1 MKKIIPS
8 FLTILNLICGCFAIA
23 LAFQFQFE
31 AVLILVCLGN
41 FFDFFDGFTA
51 RALNSVTNFGKH
63 LDSITDVITSGVVPG
78 IVVFQ
83 LFKLSGNKVSD
94 FEVLIFGYDLI
105 FSLSPISFIAFLI
118 TIGSAIRLSK
128 FNTSIGNDEFI
139 GLPTPANA
147 IFFSSLPVLINSE
160 LFIESKEI
168 FLNNYFLIS
177 SILFSVFLMN
187 AQFRLFSL
195 NISIKDFKSNI
206 YQAILIIISIPIL
219 FYFQLGGF
227 AVVVLVY
234 LLLNIIRNLWS
245 IF

>member
-41 FFDFFDGFTA
+41 LFDFLDGLSA
-51 RALNSVTNFGKH
+51 RVLNSVTNFGKH

-78 IVVFQ
+78 IVVYQ

-105 FSLSPISFIAFLI
+105 VSLSPISFIAFFI
-118 TIGSAIRLSK
+118 TIGSAVRLSK

-147 IFFSSLPVLINSE
+147 IFFTALPVLINSE
-160 LFIESKEI
+160 LLLESKGI
-168 FLNNYFLIS
+168 FLNNYFLIT

-195 NISIKDFKSNI
+195 KISLKDFKSNI
-206 YQAILIIISIPIL
+206 YQVILIIISIPIL
-219 FYFQLGGF
+219 YYFQLGGF
-227 AVVVLVY
+227 AIIILIY

-245 IF
+245 VF

>member
-1 MKKIIPS
+1 MKKVIPS

-23 LAFQFQFE
+23 LTFQFQFE

-41 FFDFFDGFTA
+41 LFDFLDGFAA
-51 RALNSVTNFGKH
+51 RALNSVTKFGKH

-78 IVVFQ
+78 VVVYQ

-94 FEVLIFGYDLI
+94 FEVLIFGYDLT
-105 FSLSPISFIAFLI
+105 FSLSPISFIAFII

-128 FNTSIGNDEFI
+128 FNTSIGSDEFI

-147 IFFSSLPVLINSE
+147 IFFSALPVLINSE
-160 LFIESKEI
+160 LFLESKEI
-168 FLNNYFLIS
+168 FLNNYFLIT

-195 NISIKDFKSNI
+195 NISFKNFKSNI
-206 YQAILIIISIPIL
+206 YQFILIIISIPIL

-227 AVVVLVY
+227 TIVVLVY
-234 LLLNIIRNLWS
+234 LLLNIVRNLWS

>member
-1 MKKIIPS
+1 MKKVIPS

-41 FFDFFDGFTA
+41 LFDFLDGFAA

-78 IVVFQ
+78 VVVYQ
-83 LFKLSGNKVSD
+83 LFKLSGNRVSD
-94 FEVLIFGYDLI
+94 FEVLIFGYDLT
-105 FSLSPISFIAFLI
+105 FSLSPISFIAFII

-128 FNTSIGNDEFI
+128 FNTSIANDEFI

-147 IFFSSLPVLINSE
+147 IFFSALPVLINSE
-160 LFIESKEI
+160 LFVDSKEI
-168 FLNNYFLIS
+168 FLNNYFLIT

-187 AQFRLFSL
+187 AQFRLFTL
-195 NISIKDFKSNI
+195 NISFKDFKSNI
-206 YQAILIIISIPIL
+206 YQFILIIISIPIL

-234 LLLNIIRNLWS
+234 LLLNIIRNLWL

>member
-41 FFDFFDGFTA
+41 FFDFLDGFTA

-94 FEVLIFGYDLI
+94 FDVLIFGYDLT

-128 FNTSIGNDEFI
+128 FNTVISNDEFV

-147 IFFSSLPVLINSE
+147 VFFSSLPVLINSE

-234 LLLNIIRNLWS
+234 LLLNIVRNLWS

>member
-1 MKKIIPS
+1 MKKVIPS

-41 FFDFFDGFTA
+41 LFDFLDGFAA

-78 IVVFQ
+78 VVVYQ

-94 FEVLIFGYDLI
+94 FEVLIFGYDLT
-105 FSLSPISFIAFLI
+105 FSLSPISFIAFII

-147 IFFSSLPVLINSE
+147 IFFSALPVLINSE
-160 LFIESKEI
+160 LFVESKEI
-168 FLNNYFLIS
+168 FLNNYFLIT
-177 SILFSVFLMN
+177 SIVFSVFLMN

-195 NISIKDFKSNI
+195 NISFKNFKSNI
-206 YQAILIIISIPIL
+206 YQFILIIISIPIL

-227 AVVVLVY
+227 TIVVLVY
-234 LLLNIIRNLWS
+234 LLLNIVRNLWS

>member
-41 FFDFFDGFTA
+41 LFDFLDGLSA
-51 RALNSVTNFGKH
+51 RVLNSVTNFGKH

-78 IVVFQ
+78 VVVYQ

-94 FEVLIFGYDLI
+94 FEVFIFGYDLI
-105 FSLSPISFIAFLI
+105 VSLSPISFIAFFI
-118 TIGSAIRLSK
+118 TIGSAVRLSK

-147 IFFSSLPVLINSE
+147 IFFAALPVLINSE
-160 LFIESKEI
+160 LFLESKGI
-168 FLNNYFLIS
+168 FLNNYFLIT

-195 NISIKDFKSNI
+195 KISLKDFKSNI
-206 YQAILIIISIPIL
+206 YQVILIIISIPIL
-219 FYFQLGGF
+219 YYFQLGGF
-227 AVVVLVY
+227 AIIILIY

-245 IF
+245 VF

>member
-1 MKKIIPS
+1 MKKVIPS

-41 FFDFFDGFTA
+41 LFDFLDGFAA

-78 IVVFQ
+78 VVVYQ

-147 IFFSSLPVLINSE
+147 IFFSALPVLINSE

-195 NISIKDFKSNI
+195 NISFKNFKSNI
-206 YQAILIIISIPIL
+206 YQIILIIISIPIL

-227 AVVVLVY
+227 TIVVLVY
-234 LLLNIIRNLWS
+234 LLLNIVRNLWS

>member
-41 FFDFFDGFTA
+41 LFDFLDGLSA
-51 RALNSVTNFGKH
+51 RVLNSVTNFGKH

-78 IVVFQ
+78 VVVYQ

-105 FSLSPISFIAFLI
+105 FSLSPISFIAFFI
-118 TIGSAIRLSK
+118 TIGSAVRLSK

-147 IFFSSLPVLINSE
+147 IFFTALPVLINSE
-160 LFIESKEI
+160 LFLESKGI
-168 FLNNYFLIS
+168 FLNNYFLIT

-195 NISIKDFKSNI
+195 KISLKDFKSNI
-206 YQAILIIISIPIL
+206 YQVILIIISIPIL
-219 FYFQLGGF
+219 YYFQLGGF
-227 AVVVLVY
+227 AIIILIY

>member
-8 FLTILNLICGCFAIA
+8 LLTILNLICGCFAIA

-41 FFDFFDGFTA
+41 FFDFLDGLVA
-51 RALNSVTNFGKH
+51 RALDSVTNFGKH
-63 LDSITDVITSGVVPG
+63 LDSITDVVTSGVVPG
-78 IVVFQ
+78 VVVYQ

-94 FEVLIFGYDLI
+94 FEFLIFGYDLI
-105 FSLSPISFIAFLI
+105 FSLSTISFIAFII

-128 FNTSIGNDEFI
+128 FNNTIGDNEFI

-147 IFFSSLPVLINSE
+147 IFFAALPVLINSE
-160 LFIESKEI
+160 LLVDSKEV
-168 FLNNYFLIS
+168 FLNNYFLITS
-177 SILFSVFLMN
+177 VFISVFLMN
-187 AQFRLFSL
+187 AQFKFFSL
-195 NISIKDFKSNI
+195 KILYKDFKSNI
-206 YQAILIIISIPIL
+206 YPIILIVISIPIL
-219 FYFQLGGF
+219 FYFELGGF
-227 AVVVLVY
+227 AIIILVY

>member
-1 MKKIIPS
+1 MKKVIPS

-41 FFDFFDGFTA
+41 LFDFLDGFAA
-51 RALNSVTNFGKH
+51 RALNSVTKFGKH

-78 IVVFQ
+78 VVVYQ

-94 FEVLIFGYDLI
+94 FEVLIFGYDLT
-105 FSLSPISFIAFLI
+105 FSLSPISFIAFII

-128 FNTSIGNDEFI
+128 FNTSIGSDEFI

-147 IFFSSLPVLINSE
+147 RFFSALPVLINSE
-160 LFIESKEI
+160 LFLESKEI
-168 FLNNYFLIS
+168 FLNNYFLIT

-195 NISIKDFKSNI
+195 NISFYDFKSNI

-234 LLLNIIRNLWS
+234 LLLNIVRNLWS

>member
-8 FLTILNLICGCFAIA
+8 FLTILNLICGCIAIP

-41 FFDFFDGFTA
+41 FFDFLDGLTA
-51 RALNSVTNFGKH
+51 RALNAVTNFGKH
-63 LDSITDVITSGVVPG
+63 LDSITDIITSGVVPG
-78 IVVFQ
+78 VVVCQ
-83 LFKLSGNKVSD
+83 LFKLSGNKVYD
-94 FEVLIFGYDLI
+94 YDVLIFGYDLI
-105 FSLSPISFIAFLI
+105 FSLSPISFLAFII

-147 IFFSSLPVLINSE
+147 IFFASLPVLINSE
-160 LFIESKEI
+160 FLVESKGI
-168 FLNNYFLIS
+168 FLNNYFLII

-195 NISIKDFKSNI
+195 KISFKDFKSNI
-206 YQAILIIISIPIL
+206 YPAILILTSIPIL
-219 FYFQLGGF
+219 FYFHLGGF
-227 AVVVLVY
+227 TIIILLY

-245 IF
+245 VF

>member
-1 MKKIIPS
+1 MSSNKIEPIYLS
-8 FLTILNLICGCFAIA
+8 WSNIL
-23 LAFQFQFE
+23 
-31 AVLILVCLGN
+31 
-41 FFDFFDGFTA
+41 
-51 RALNSVTNFGKH
+51 SH

-78 IVVFQ
+78 VVVFQ
-83 LFKLSGNKVSD
+83 LFKLSGYKLSD
-94 FEVLIFGYDLI
+94 FEVLIFGYHLT
-105 FSLSPISFIAFLI
+105 FSLSLISFIAFLI

-147 IFFSSLPVLINSE
+147 IFFSALPVLINSE

-177 SILFSVFLMN
+177 SIFFSVFLMN

-195 NISIKDFKSNI
+195 NISFYDFKSNI

-234 LLLNIIRNLWS
+234 LLLNIVRNLWS

>member
-41 FFDFFDGFTA
+41 FFDFLDGFAA

-128 FNTSIGNDEFI
+128 FNTSIGNDEFV

-147 IFFSSLPVLINSE
+147 IFFSALPVLINSE

-168 FLNNYFLIS
+168 FLNNYFLIT

-195 NISIKDFKSNI
+195 NISFEDFKSNI
-206 YQAILIIISIPIL
+206 YQFSLIIISIPIL

-227 AVVVLVY
+227 TIVVLVY
-234 LLLNIIRNLWS
+234 LLLNIVRNLWS

>member
-8 FLTILNLICGCFAIA
+8 FLTILNLICGCIAIA

-41 FFDFFDGFTA
+41 LFDYLDGLVA
-51 RALNSVTNFGKH
+51 RALNAVTNFGKH
-63 LDSITDVITSGVVPG
+63 LDSITDIITSGVVPG
-78 IVVFQ
+78 VVVYQ

-94 FEVLIFGYDLI
+94 FELLIFGYDFI
-105 FSLSPISFIAFLI
+105 FSLSPIAFIAFII

-128 FNTSIGNDEFI
+128 YNTSIQSDEFI

-147 IFFSSLPVLINSE
+147 IFFAALPVLINSD
-160 LFIESKEI
+160 LLIESKGV
-168 FLNNYFLIS
+168 FLNNYFLILS
-177 SILFSVFLMN
+177 VIFSVFLMN

-195 NISIKDFKSNI
+195 KISFTNFRSNT
-206 YQAILIIISIPIL
+206 YQAILILTSIPIL

-227 AVVVLVY
+227 VIIILLY

>member
-41 FFDFFDGFTA
+41 FFDFLDGFTA
-51 RALNSVTNFGKH
+51 RSLNSVTNFGKH

-94 FEVLIFGYDLI
+94 FDVLIFGYDLT

-128 FNTSIGNDEFI
+128 FNTVISNDEFV

-147 IFFSSLPVLINSE
+147 VFFSSLPVLINSE

-195 NISIKDFKSNI
+195 NISFKDFKSNI

-234 LLLNIIRNLWS
+234 LLLNIVRNLWS

>member
-41 FFDFFDGFTA
+41 FFDFFDGLVA
-51 RALNSVTNFGKH
+51 RALDAVTNFGKH

-78 IVVFQ
+78 VVVYQ

-94 FEVLIFGYDLI
+94 FEFLIFGYDLI
-105 FSLSPISFIAFLI
+105 FSLSTISFIAFII

-128 FNTSIGNDEFI
+128 FNNTIGDNEFI

-147 IFFSSLPVLINSE
+147 IFFAAFPVLINSE
-160 LFIESKEI
+160 LLVDSKEV
-168 FLNNYFLIS
+168 FLNNYFLITS
-177 SILFSVFLMN
+177 VFISVFLMN
-187 AQFRLFSL
+187 AQFRFFSL
-195 NISIKDFKSNI
+195 KISLKDFKSNI
-206 YQAILIIISIPIL
+206 YPIILIVISIPIL
-219 FYFQLGGF
+219 FYFELGGF
-227 AVVVLVY
+227 AIIILVY

>member
-41 FFDFFDGFTA
+41 LFDFLDGLSA
-51 RALNSVTNFGKH
+51 RVLNSVTNFGKH

-78 IVVFQ
+78 VVVYQ

-105 FSLSPISFIAFLI
+105 FSLSPISFIAFFI
-118 TIGSAIRLSK
+118 TIGSAVRLSK

-147 IFFSSLPVLINSE
+147 IFFTALPVLINSE
-160 LFIESKEI
+160 LLLESKGI
-168 FLNNYFLIS
+168 FLNNYFLIT

-187 AQFRLFSL
+187 TEFRLFSL
-195 NISIKDFKSNI
+195 KISLKDFKSNI
-206 YQAILIIISIPIL
+206 YQVILIIISIPIL
-219 FYFQLGGF
+219 YYFQLGGF
-227 AVVVLVY
+227 AIIILIY

-245 IF
+245 VF

>member
-1 MKKIIPS
+1 MKKVIPS

-41 FFDFFDGFTA
+41 LFDFLDGFAA
-51 RALNSVTNFGKH
+51 RALNSVTKFGKH
-63 LDSITDVITSGVVPG
+63 LDSITDVITSGLVPG

-147 IFFSSLPVLINSE
+147 IFFSALPVLINSE

-195 NISIKDFKSNI
+195 NISFYNFKSNI
-206 YQAILIIISIPIL
+206 YQVILIIISIPIL
-219 FYFQLGGF
+219 FYLQLGGF

-234 LLLNIIRNLWS
+234 LLLNIVRNLWS
-245 IF
+245 VF

>member
-41 FFDFFDGFTA
+41 FFDFLDGFTA

-94 FEVLIFGYDLI
+94 FEVLIFGYDLT

-147 IFFSSLPVLINSE
+147 IFFSALPVLINSE

-168 FLNNYFLIS
+168 FLNNYFLIL

-195 NISIKDFKSNI
+195 NISFKDFKSNI

>member
-41 FFDFFDGFTA
+41 LFDFLDGFAA

-78 IVVFQ
+78 VVVFQ

-105 FSLSPISFIAFLI
+105 FSLSPISFIAFII

-128 FNTSIGNDEFI
+128 FNTSISNDEFI

-147 IFFSSLPVLINSE
+147 IFFSALPVLINSE
-160 LFIESKEI
+160 LFVESKEI
-168 FLNNYFLIS
+168 FLNNYFLIT

-195 NISIKDFKSNI
+195 NISFKNFKSNI
-206 YQAILIIISIPIL
+206 YQFILIIISIPIL

-227 AVVVLVY
+227 AVVILVY

>member
-31 AVLILVCLGN
+31 AVLILVCFGN
-41 FFDFFDGFTA
+41 LFDFLDGFAA

-78 IVVFQ
+78 LVVFQ

-94 FEVLIFGYDLI
+94 FEVLIFGYDLV
-105 FSLSPISFIAFLI
+105 FSLSPISFIAFII

-195 NISIKDFKSNI
+195 NISFKDFKSNI

-234 LLLNIIRNLWS
+234 LLLNIVRNLWS

>member
-8 FLTILNLICGCFAIA
+8 LLTILNLICGCFAIA

-41 FFDFFDGFTA
+41 FFDFLDGLVA
-51 RALNSVTNFGKH
+51 RALDSVTNFGKH
-63 LDSITDVITSGVVPG
+63 LDSITDVVTSGVVPG
-78 IVVFQ
+78 VVVYQ

-94 FEVLIFGYDLI
+94 FEFLIFEYDLI
-105 FSLSPISFIAFLI
+105 FSLSPISFIAFFI

-147 IFFSSLPVLINSE
+147 IFFSALPVFINSE
-160 LFIESKEI
+160 LIVESKEI
-168 FLNNYFLIS
+168 FLNNYFLIIS
-177 SILFSVFLMN
+177 VLISVFLMN

-195 NISIKDFKSNI
+195 KISFKDFQSNI
-206 YQAILIIISIPIL
+206 YQVILLLLSVPILIN
-219 FYFQLGGF
+219 FQLGGF
-227 AVVVLVY
+227 VIIILIY

-245 IF
+245 FF

>member
-41 FFDFFDGFTA
+41 LFDFLDGLSA
-51 RALNSVTNFGKH
+51 RVLNSVTNFGKH

-78 IVVFQ
+78 VVVYQ

-118 TIGSAIRLSK
+118 TIGSAVRLSK

-147 IFFSSLPVLINSE
+147 IFFTALPVLINSE
-160 LFIESKEI
+160 LLLESKGI
-168 FLNNYFLIS
+168 FLNNYFLIT

-187 AQFRLFSL
+187 AEFRLFSL
-195 NISIKDFKSNI
+195 KISLKDFKSNI
-206 YQAILIIISIPIL
+206 YQVILIIISIPIL
-219 FYFQLGGF
+219 YYFQLGGF
-227 AVVVLVY
+227 AIIILIY

>member
-1 MKKIIPS
+1 MKKVIPS

-41 FFDFFDGFTA
+41 LFDFLDGFAA

-78 IVVFQ
+78 VVVYQ

-94 FEVLIFGYDLI
+94 FEVLIFGYDLT
-105 FSLSPISFIAFLI
+105 FSLSPISFIAFII

-147 IFFSSLPVLINSE
+147 IFFSALPVLINSE
-160 LFIESKEI
+160 LFLESKEI

-195 NISIKDFKSNI
+195 NISFKNFKSNI
-206 YQAILIIISIPIL
+206 YQIILIIISIPIL

-227 AVVVLVY
+227 TIVVLVY
-234 LLLNIIRNLWS
+234 LLLNIVRNLWS

>member
-8 FLTILNLICGCFAIA
+8 FLTVLNLICGCFAIA

-41 FFDFFDGFTA
+41 FFDFLDGFAA

-78 IVVFQ
+78 VVVYQ

-128 FNTSIGNDEFI
+128 FNSSIGNDEFI

-147 IFFSSLPVLINSE
+147 IFFSALPVLINSE

-168 FLNNYFLIS
+168 FLNNYFLIT
-177 SILFSVFLMN
+177 SIFFSVFLMN

-195 NISIKDFKSNI
+195 NISFHNFKSNI
-206 YQAILIIISIPIL
+206 YQVILIIISIPIL

-234 LLLNIIRNLWS
+234 LLLNIVRNLWS

>member
-41 FFDFFDGFTA
+41 LFDFLDGFAA

-78 IVVFQ
+78 VVVFQ

-94 FEVLIFGYDLI
+94 FEVLIFGYDLT

-147 IFFSSLPVLINSE
+147 IFFSALPVLINSE
-160 LFIESKEI
+160 LFIESKGV
-168 FLNNYFLIS
+168 FLNNYFLIT
-177 SILFSVFLMN
+177 SILLSLFLMN

-195 NISIKDFKSNI
+195 NISFKDFKSNI
-206 YQAILIIISIPIL
+206 YPVILIIISIPIL

>member
-1 MKKIIPS
+1 MKKVIPS

-41 FFDFFDGFTA
+41 LFDFLDGFAA

-94 FEVLIFGYDLI
+94 FEVLIFGYDLT

-147 IFFSSLPVLINSE
+147 IFFSALPVLINSE

-177 SILFSVFLMN
+177 SIFFSVFLMN
-187 AQFRLFSL
+187 TQFRLFSL
-195 NISIKDFKSNI
+195 NISFKDFKSNI

-234 LLLNIIRNLWS
+234 LLLNIVRNLWS

>member
-8 FLTILNLICGCFAIA
+8 FLTVLNLICGCFAIA

-41 FFDFFDGFTA
+41 FFDFLDGFAA

-78 IVVFQ
+78 VVVFQ

-94 FEVLIFGYDLI
+94 FEVFIFEYDLT
-105 FSLSPISFIAFLI
+105 FSLSLISFVAFLI

-128 FNTSIGNDEFI
+128 FNTSIGNNEFV

-147 IFFSSLPVLINSE
+147 IFFSALPVLINSE

-168 FLNNYFLIS
+168 FLNNYFLIT
-177 SILFSVFLMN
+177 SIFFSVFLMN

-195 NISIKDFKSNI
+195 NISFYDFKSNI
-206 YQAILIIISIPIL
+206 YQVILIIISIPIL

-234 LLLNIIRNLWS
+234 LLLNIVRNLWS

>member
-8 FLTILNLICGCFAIA
+8 FLTIINLICGCFAIA

-41 FFDFFDGFTA
+41 FFDFLDGFTA

-147 IFFSSLPVLINSE
+147 IFFSALPVLINSE

-177 SILFSVFLMN
+177 SIFFSVFLMN

-195 NISIKDFKSNI
+195 NISFYDFKSNI
-206 YQAILIIISIPIL
+206 YQVILIIISIPIL
-219 FYFQLGGF
+219 FYLQLGGF

-234 LLLNIIRNLWS
+234 LLLNIVRNLWS